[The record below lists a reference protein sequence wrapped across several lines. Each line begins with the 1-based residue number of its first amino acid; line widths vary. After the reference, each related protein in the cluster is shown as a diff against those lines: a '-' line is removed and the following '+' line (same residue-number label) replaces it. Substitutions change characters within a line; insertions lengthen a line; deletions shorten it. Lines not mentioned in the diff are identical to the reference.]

1 MDSYWL
7 SRRKLPIRMS
17 QKGYTNSIDEVIEND
32 STHEVDSND
41 EVIEVMT
48 FLQAVLYPNL
58 VVQNTAQSL

>member
-7 SRRKLPIRMS
+7 PCRKLPIRVS

-32 STHEVDSND
+32 STDEIDSND

-48 FLQAVLYPNL
+48 FLQAVLYSKL
-58 VVQNTAQSL
+58 VVQNTA